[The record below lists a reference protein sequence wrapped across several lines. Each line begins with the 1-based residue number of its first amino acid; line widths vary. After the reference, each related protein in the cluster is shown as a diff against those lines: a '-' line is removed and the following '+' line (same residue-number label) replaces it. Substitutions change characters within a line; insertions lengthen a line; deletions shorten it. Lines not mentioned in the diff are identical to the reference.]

1 MTCPAVCA
9 SCCCCCYTN
18 GDFCGCLK
26 VKSAKS
32 FPTIEYYTPEK
43 AKEKVEKSDTSFHD
57 VPLQKIF
64 DFPQPEAQDL
74 GTHPQVT
81 RGSIP
86 VIREQPYGQELQ
98 EPMFVTKKGRSH
110 TFSQLPDEGSD
121 SRSDYGTP
129 EPPFT
134 PPNEIPSQRVI
145 TATPDLPLDI
155 EDPAIQFSLYYDIQ
169 RRTLSVHLYQALSL
183 PVRRDARSHDPFIVI
198 FLLPTREVIHQT
210 VTLANN
216 RNPKYKQIF
225 EFGGILAEEVYQQVL
240 VFQVFYSDRFV
251 RDQLIG
257 SLLVPLKEA
266 DLYGIVMTKT
276 IGEGQELLKVCVSL
290 LHIHLSV
297 CLCTLFGKLHI
308 VLPRLFL
315 ALYYT
320 VRTPKV

>member
-1 MTCPAVCA
+1 MP
-9 SCCCCCYTN
+9 
-18 GDFCGCLK
+18 
-26 VKSAKS
+26 
-32 FPTIEYYTPEK
+32 
-43 AKEKVEKSDTSFHD
+43 DTSFHD

-74 GTHPQVT
+74 GTHPQV
-81 RGSIP
+81 GSIP
-86 VIREQPYGQELQ
+86 VIREQPYGQEVQ

-134 PPNEIPSQRVI
+134 PPDEIPSRRAI

-155 EDPAIQFSLYYDIQ
+155 EEPAIQFSLYYDIQ
-169 RRTLSVHLYQALSL
+169 RRTLSVHLYQALNL
-183 PVRRDARSHDPFIVI
+183 PVRRDARSHDPFVVI

-210 VTLANN
+210 MTLTNN

-257 SLLVPLKEA
+257 SVLVPLKEA

-276 IGEGQELLKVCVSL
+276 IGEGQELLKVHVCIYL
-290 LHIHLSV
+290 FHIHSPV
-297 CLCTLFGKLHI
+297 CLCRLFSKLLNA
-308 VLPRLFL
+308 LPRLLL
-315 ALYYT
+315 ALYYRIHAPE
-320 VRTPKV
+320 VQL